1 MYEETGNAKMKIL
14 ITGGSGYL
22 GRSLLTYGDDR
33 CQYIVATSRK
43 STLQSLYRNRND
55 VYVID
60 NSELW
65 SQDWQKIDV
74 LLNCAFPRNTNGIQM
89 AEGLQ
94 FLEKLFCSAVDGGV
108 GAIINISS
116 QSVYSPVRT
125 TAATENSEL
134 DLQSNYAVGKY
145 AVELMLD
152 GICRKTPHTNI
163 RMASLI
169 GAGFDQ
175 RITNKLVDRVLNG
188 QDIQIVKGNQLFGFL
203 DVRDAVSGIENILK
217 SNPEYWSNVYNLGIC
232 GGYTLDEI
240 AKEVCQT
247 GRSYCGRDV
256 RYSYTDS
263 GTVSTGNSTLDCS
276 LFERSFFWHAAQ
288 TLTDTL
294 TWIFKDKL
302 AQRQSGGLQ

>member
-1 MYEETGNAKMKIL
+1 MCEETGNAKIKVL
-14 ITGGSGYL
+14 ITGGSGFL
-22 GRSLLTYGDDR
+22 GRSLLAYGNGG

-43 STLQSLYRNRND
+43 DTLQSLFRDRND
-55 VYVID
+55 VHVID

-89 AEGLQ
+89 AAGLR

-116 QSVYSPVRT
+116 QSVYSPVRAS
-125 TAATENSEL
+125 AATEDSEL

-152 GICRKTPHTNI
+152 GICRKIPHTNL

-188 QDIQIVKGNQLFGFL
+188 QNIQIVKGDQLFGFM
-203 DVRDAVSGIENILK
+203 DVRDAVSGIERILK
-217 SNPEYWSNVYNLGIC
+217 SNPEHWRNVYNFGIR

-240 AKEVCQT
+240 AKEICRV
-247 GRSYCGRDV
+247 GYLYCGKDV
-256 RYSYTDS
+256 QYSYADS
-263 GTVSTGNSTLDCS
+263 GTVATGNSALDCS
-276 LFERSFFWHAAQ
+276 LFEQSFYWCPAR
-288 TLTDTL
+288 TLADTL
-294 TWIFKDKL
+294 IWIFEEKS
-302 AQRQSGGLQ
+302 QYITE